1 MEKHTGGG
9 GSKPSSRAKFVKN
22 SVALLSAS
30 KITCSS
36 NVGGTIYV

>member
-9 GSKPSSRAKFVKN
+9 SSKLSFRAKLMKN

-30 KITCSS
+30 EVTCSS
-36 NVGGTIYV
+36 NVSGIA